1 MRLSTTQYDALEAA
15 LRNGQRIV
23 VLRRGSEFIVIP
35 MRLTSWQGRDAIEAA
50 HPTTGDVMTFVLD
63 ELDDF
68 EVVT

>member
-15 LRNGQRIV
+15 LRDGRRVAV
-23 VLRRGSEFIVIP
+23 VRRGSEFIVIP
-35 MRLTSWQGRDAIEAA
+35 TRLTTQRGRDAIEAA
-50 HPTTGDVMTFVLD
+50 HPTTGDLMTFVLD